1 MLCKYALEY
10 ANKYF
15 LLMAMEILTKDN
27 KVADIG
33 KIIFV
38 PEIIIQKYITLEHI

>member
-10 ANKYF
+10 ASKYF
-15 LLMAMEILTKDN
+15 LLMVMEIVTKDN

-38 PEIIIQKYITLEHI
+38 PKTILQKYITLEHI